1 MAIAALPQNNK
12 TPCHILQNIIHTHKA
27 IPYSTLPSIKKNYA
41 NKNNK
46 KTDNN
51 KYLEDVKMTGC

>member
-1 MAIAALPQNNK
+1 MAIAALPQNKK
-12 TPCHILQNIIHTHKA
+12 TPCHILPNIIHTHKA
-27 IPYSTLPSIKKNYA
+27 IPYSTLPSIKNYA

-51 KYLEDVKMTGC
+51 KYLEDEKMTGC